1 MSVAGKTVV
10 GLIPARGNSKGI
22 PRKNLAPLG
31 GRPLIAWSISSA
43 LRSAILDAVV
53 VSSEDLEILEFAK
66 LQGSETLKRPLEF
79 ATDEAASNFVIGH
92 ALDFL
97 SQFDVLVL
105 LQPTSPFRTTRHID
119 EGVSLLVSSE
129 AESVVS
135 TTKALENPELLV
147 KIDETGFL
155 QPVMRGELPER
166 RQDFSQSYRLNGA
179 LYSVRTN
186 AFRAKGN
193 LESLSRKPYE
203 MPQANS
209 LDIDTEA
216 DLEKGEALIASGFFD
231 LKTWFG

>member
-1 MSVAGKTVV
+1 MAIIGRTVV
-10 GLIPARGNSKGI
+10 GLIPARGDSKGI

-79 ATDEAASNFVIGH
+79 ATDEAASNVVIGH
-92 ALDFL
+92 ALESL
-97 SQFDVLVL
+97 SHFDVLAL

-135 TTKALENPELLV
+135 VTQAIENPELLV
-147 KIDETGFL
+147 KIDDAGFM

-179 LYSVRTN
+179 LYAARTN
-186 AFRAKGN
+186 AFRAKGK
-193 LESLSRKPYE
+193 LESLTRRPYE

-216 DLEKGEALIASGFFD
+216 DLAEGEFLISSGAFD
-231 LKTWFG
+231 LEDWFA